1 MCSNIRMSGSVILV
15 IMNKINQLI
24 QSSIGERSF
33 VSSAIYIYIFF
44 FLKQHLNTTFALRVT
59 KAHRGGLLR
68 VYMHFIIGV
77 RQ

>member
-24 QSSIGERSF
+24 QSSIGDRSF

-44 FLKQHLNTTFALRVT
+44 FLNN
-59 KAHRGGLLR
+59 
-68 VYMHFIIGV
+68 I
-77 RQ
+77 